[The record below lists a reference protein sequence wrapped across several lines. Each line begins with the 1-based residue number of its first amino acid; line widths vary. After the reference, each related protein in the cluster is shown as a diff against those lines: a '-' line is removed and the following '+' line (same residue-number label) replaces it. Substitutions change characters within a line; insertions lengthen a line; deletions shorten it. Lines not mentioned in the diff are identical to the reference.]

1 MEIVGAPTSC
11 IYKSVRQKPCPAFE
25 FERVKAVPLGFRKLQ
40 DLGRTTSTSPSSM
53 KELWRTAS
61 RLSQH
66 SQETEQT
73 SSGLERTVSQNDPLA
88 SANQA
93 AGLGWLAGHLN
104 HLTPEQEAKL
114 TAFKERC
121 REKGYYTS
129 GEDGAEPSHHDAT
142 LLYVLYGVGSK

>member
-1 MEIVGAPTSC
+1 
-11 IYKSVRQKPCPAFE
+11 
-25 FERVKAVPLGFRKLQ
+25 
-40 DLGRTTSTSPSSM
+40 M

-66 SQETEQT
+66 SQEMEQT

-129 GEDGAEPSHHDAT
+129 GEDGTEPSHDDAT
-142 LLYVLYGVGSK
+142 LLYVLYEVGSK